1 MSDASARRDVPPPP
15 ALDTPNLA
23 GAKLF
28 VAAVYLVLATAFVA
42 SLVLLYD
49 EFANTGWWTLAVA
62 HSHLF
67 LFFPTFGLLALAAF
81 FIPAVIFT
89 HFYWTH
95 VPYGRLRF
103 LFGTFVVLAA
113 TIWINGTRLGEL
125 TLPRSLW
132 EVKPSTLDVD
142 RPVTVACREQSGGC
156 RREPLLPAL
165 AKLRTDAQGGIP
177 LSKFARPCEVHDL
190 LEPPVEN
197 TKERWCYPAGR
208 KLTAAPCCDVQKAY
222 GDHLARLVAS
232 GATRSR
238 LATWDRVLQPAKA
251 FFVLVIV
258 VIGLMLSFWR
268 AWIEELYPHMQ
279 NKLERHILVGG
290 LAMLLWPVMDYAY
303 QDTANALFG
312 RADSGPQ
319 LRLSL
324 IIGPWA
330 LVLLFY
336 FLRRFARKVEVVGQI
351 VGVAGGLFAI
361 LVRDELRDV
370 ARFFGIGASPWIFA
384 GLAVLLAAGFAVLFW
399 PERWMPKIEPRADDR
414 R

>member
-1 MSDASARRDVPPPP
+1 MTDAATRSDVPPPP
-15 ALDTPNLA
+15 AQATPSLA
-23 GAKLF
+23 GAKVF
-28 VAAVYLVLATAFVA
+28 VAIVYLVLASAFVG

-49 EFANTGWWTLAVA
+49 EFANAQWWTLAVA

-113 TIWINGTRLGEL
+113 TVWINGTRLGEL
-125 TLPRSLW
+125 SLPRSLW
-132 EVKPSTLDVD
+132 EVTPRVLETD
-142 RPVTVACREQSGGC
+142 RPGAVACREQTGGC
-156 RREPLLPAL
+156 RRESLLPAL
-165 AKLRTDAQGGIP
+165 TKLRKDAQGGIP
-177 LSKFARPCEVHDL
+177 LSKFARACEEHEL
-190 LEPPVEN
+190 IEPPLEH

-208 KLTAAPCCDVQKAY
+208 KLTATPCCDVQAAY
-222 GDHLARLVAS
+222 SAHLARLVAA
-232 GATRSR
+232 GETRSR
-238 LATWDRVLQPAKA
+238 LATWDRVLQPAKV

-312 RADSGPQ
+312 REDSGPQ

-324 IIGPWA
+324 VIGPWA

-336 FLRRFARKVEVVGQI
+336 FLRRFARKVEVIGQI

-361 LVRDELRDV
+361 LVRDELRDA
-370 ARFFGIGASPWIFA
+370 ARFFGIGASPWVF
-384 GLAVLLAAGFAVLFW
+384 GMLAVLLAAGFAVLFW
-399 PERWMPKIEPRADDR
+399 PEKWMPKIEPRGDAR